1 MTSDPAV
8 NAPYVPTGNLPL
20 AEHVRLWCMRPM
32 SASGPTPR
40 ASCHTCIR
48 RWRLSTLTG
57 LASVWRILEVLLPTR
72 VMQTSSSRS

>member
-1 MTSDPAV
+1 MTTDPAG
-8 NAPYVPTGNLPL
+8 NAPYVSTGNLPP
-20 AEHVRLWCMRPM
+20 AEHVRLVVNEAYERFR
-32 SASGPTPR
+32 ANAE

-72 VMQTSSSRS
+72 